1 MDFRLLQWIKSCL
14 HLPFYERSHIPV
26 CQLKSLRSLKMA
38 ILSQNISGLKG
49 ERRSRDLM
57 WNTTGL
63 SVVDVAFRQRL
74 EQQTRQASQGTC
86 LKIALGSN

>member
-1 MDFRLLQWIKSCL
+1 
-14 HLPFYERSHIPV
+14 
-26 CQLKSLRSLKMA
+26 MA